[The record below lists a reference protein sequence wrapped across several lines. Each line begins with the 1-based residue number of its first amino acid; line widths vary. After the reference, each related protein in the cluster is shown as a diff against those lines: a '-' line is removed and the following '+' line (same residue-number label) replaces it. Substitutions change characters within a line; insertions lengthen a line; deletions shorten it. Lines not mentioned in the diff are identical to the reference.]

1 MGTTTGSLGKNAV
14 EMTATEQDEAIARA
28 RELAERLK
36 PLSEEAD
43 RAGQFPLEA
52 VAMYKDAGFAD
63 LAVPKRFGGQGGD
76 LWTASRV
83 GCELAKGDSSVA
95 LAFNMHQSMVGIFRG
110 TPALDDDARE
120 RLMRSIV
127 RDRLLLCGPF
137 SEARAGLS
145 GLADTVA
152 VPTGDGGWK
161 LSGKKNWATLCE
173 GSDLVSTNA
182 TITDADGRVPENH
195 ADRLAAEATFIFP
208 SDSAGVRIDQ
218 TWDTLGMRG
227 SGSHTMVFEETYV
240 PADAYA
246 GNFRLGLIGEA
257 EWASVMFGG
266 VYLGV
271 AERAMEEAAAIL
283 RKKHT
288 GATAASADTALKD
301 VGSVQYELGRAKA
314 IVETAARAIET
325 TAQMVIEDREPKHDL
340 AARKA
345 FLDVTKVA
353 TTEAAISATDIATR
367 LVGGQA
373 FRRGHV
379 LERLYRDARAGPLH
393 SYSTRQ
399 LYDALG
405 AILLRG

>member
-1 MGTTTGSLGKNAV
+1 MGSTTVNPGKNAV
-14 EMTATEQDEAIARA
+14 EMTATEQDEAIGRA
-28 RELAERLK
+28 RELAERFK

-43 RAGQFPLEA
+43 RSGQFPLEA

-63 LAVPKRFGGQGGD
+63 LAVPKRFGGQGAD
-76 LWTASRV
+76 LWTAAHV
-83 GCELAKGDSSVA
+83 GRELAKGDSSIA

-110 TPALDDDARE
+110 TPALDDAARE
-120 RLMRSIV
+120 RLMRSIA

-145 GLADTVA
+145 GLADTTA
-152 VPTGDGGWK
+152 VPTGDGGWR
-161 LSGKKNWATLCE
+161 LTGKKNWATLCE

-182 TITDADGRVPENH
+182 TITDADGKIPEDH
-195 ADRLAAEATFIFP
+195 AQRLAAEATFIFP
-208 SDSAGVRIDQ
+208 SDSPGVRIEQ

-227 SGSHTMVFEETYV
+227 SGSHTMVFEDAYV
-240 PADAYA
+240 PAESYA

-271 AERAMEEAAAIL
+271 AERAFEEAVKIL

-288 GATAASADTALKD
+288 GATAGSADTAFKD
-301 VGSVQYELGRAKA
+301 VGSVQHELGRAQA
-314 IVETAARAIET
+314 TCEIAARAIET
-325 TAQMVIEDREPKHDL
+325 TARMVIEGREPKDDL
-340 AARKA
+340 AVRKA

-353 TTEAAISATDIATR
+353 TTEAAITATDIATR

-393 SYSTRQ
+393 SYGTRQ

-405 AILLRG
+405 AIALAG